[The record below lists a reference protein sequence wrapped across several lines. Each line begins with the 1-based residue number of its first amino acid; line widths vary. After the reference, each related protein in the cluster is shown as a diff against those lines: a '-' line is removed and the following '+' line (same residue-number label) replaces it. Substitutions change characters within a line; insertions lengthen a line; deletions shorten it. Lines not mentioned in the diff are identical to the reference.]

1 MPLRRPDP
9 LTPDTDLRPDR
20 GERRWSSRWL
30 GFSGLPGL
38 ASLSGALAPDS
49 QAGRSNLMQM
59 VQLRWLAVAGQF
71 ATIVSV
77 HYTLSIHL
85 PVAEM
90 LSLLLVLLL
99 FNLACFVRTR
109 WVPSVSNA
117 ELFAGLLV
125 DVAVLSGQLFY
136 SGGVTNPFVFLYL
149 LQIAV
154 GAVLL
159 PARYIWPMVWLT
171 AACFL
176 ALTQW
181 HEPLRLPDLAG
192 LSLPPHY
199 VGGLLICFAINA
211 SLLVTFIHRISG
223 NLRQRDARLAD
234 LRQRAA
240 EEEHIVRMGLLASG
254 AAHELGTPLS
264 TLSVILGDWARMAPF
279 AGDPELRQEIEEMQ
293 VQLQRC
299 KAIVSGILMS
309 AGEMRGEAPALTT
322 LHAFLGD
329 LVEHWRRTRTAGRLE
344 YRPDEDLPDL
354 HIISDVGLKQMIDN
368 ILDNAFE
375 AAPGQA
381 MLLRAFAEDD
391 QLVLCVRD
399 RGPGFLPEMLER
411 LGKPYQSSKGRPGG
425 GLGLFLALNVTRS
438 FGGHLQARN
447 LGAEEGGGAEVEI
460 RLPLSA
466 LVPQGLADNA
476 AHDGR

>member
-1 MPLRRPDP
+1 MPLSRPDS
-9 LTPDTDLRPDR
+9 DAGD
-20 GERRWSSRWL
+20 SRWL
-30 GFSGLPGL
+30 GLPGLPGL
-38 ASLSGALAPDS
+38 AGLSVMLAPDS
-49 QAGRSNLMQM
+49 QAGRSNLMQL
-59 VQLRWLAVAGQF
+59 VQLRWLAVAGQL
-71 ATIVSV
+71 ATVVSV
-77 HYTLSIHL
+77 HYTLNIRL

-90 LSLLLVLLL
+90 LTLLAVLLL
-99 FNLACFVRTR
+99 FNLACWIRTR

-125 DVAVLSGQLFY
+125 DVAVLSGQLYY

-159 PARYIWPMVWLT
+159 PARFIWPMVWLT

-181 HEPLRLPDLAG
+181 HLPLLLPDLAG

-264 TLSVILGDWARMAPF
+264 TLSVILGDWAHMAPF
-279 AGDPELRQEIEEMQ
+279 AGDPELREEIEEMQ
-293 VQLQRC
+293 VQLRRC

-309 AGEMRGEAPALTT
+309 AGEMRGEAPMVTT
-322 LHAFLGD
+322 LHTFLGD
-329 LVEHWRRTRTAGRLE
+329 LVEHWRRTRTSGRLQ
-344 YRPDEDLPDL
+344 YRADSDLPDL
-354 HIISDVGLKQMIDN
+354 RIVSDVGLKQMIDN
-368 ILDNAFE
+368 ILDNAQE
-375 AAPGQA
+375 AAPGESIL
-381 MLLRAFAEDD
+381 MRAYPEDD

-438 FGGHLQARN
+438 LGGRLQARN
-447 LGAEEGGGAEVEI
+447 RAQDEGGGAEVEI

-466 LVPQGLADNA
+466 LVPQGLADNGG
-476 AHDGR
+476 HDGR

>member
-1 MPLRRPDP
+1 M
-9 LTPDTDLRPDR
+9 
-20 GERRWSSRWL
+20 
-30 GFSGLPGL
+30 GLPGL
-38 ASLSGALAPDS
+38 QGLAGLSVVLAPDRL
-49 QAGRSNLMQM
+49 AGRSNLMQL
-59 VQLRWLAVAGQF
+59 VQLRWLAVAGQLATVLAVHF
-71 ATIVSV
+71 A
-77 HYTLSIHL
+77 LGIHL
-85 PVAEM
+85 PVMEM
-90 LSLLLVLLL
+90 LTLLAVLLL
-99 FNLACFVRTR
+99 FNLACWVRTH
-109 WVPSVSNA
+109 WVPSVSNG

-125 DVAVLSGQLFY
+125 DVAVLSGQLYY
-136 SGGVTNPFVFLYL
+136 SGGVTNPFVFLFL

-159 PARYIWPMVWLT
+159 PARFIWPMVWLT

-181 HEPLRLPDLAG
+181 HQPLRLPDLAG

-264 TLSVILGDWARMAPF
+264 TLSVILGDWAHMAPF
-279 AGDPELRQEIEEMQ
+279 AGDPELREEIEEMQ
-293 VQLQRC
+293 VQLRRC

-309 AGEMRGEAPALTT
+309 AGEMRGEAPVVTT

-329 LVEHWRRTRTAGRLE
+329 LVEHWRRTRASGRLE
-344 YRPDEDLPDL
+344 WRPDPALPDL
-354 HIISDVGLKQMIDN
+354 RIVSDVGLKQMIDN
-368 ILDNAFE
+368 ILDNALE
-375 AAPGQA
+375 AAPGQPL
-381 MLLRAFAEDD
+381 LLRAFAEED
-391 QLVLCVRD
+391 QLVLCVSD

-411 LGKPYQSSKGRPGG
+411 LGKPYQSSKGRAGG

-438 FGGHLQARN
+438 LGGHLQARN
-447 LGAEEGGGAEVEI
+447 RAPEEGGGAEVEI

-466 LVPQGLADNA
+466 LVPQGLADNGS
-476 AHDGR
+476 HDGR